1 MFTWIFF
8 GVFVF
13 FALLFIGI
21 GMLNGRK
28 FAWVYSALKAIATVL
43 SAVIAMLLA
52 ALLAKL
58 VVNVA
63 YDKVIETGILGEFGK
78 MLDDISSAPQI
89 ISAIFAMIVAPMIF
103 LPIF

>member
-1 MFTWIFF
+1 MP
-8 GVFVF
+8 
-13 FALLFIGI
+13 
-21 GMLNGRK
+21 N
-28 FAWVYSALKAIATVL
+28 ATVL
-43 SAVIAMLLA
+43 FGWKAGVSVALHDAGKALLA